1 MPRKAQPKRTEKLSP
16 VFTRKCF
23 SLVWLR
29 DSYCVDTHRPRS
41 VWSKH
46 LSKRTEICEAHTSA
60 NQWTRNLNSSTQ
72 FCSLS
77 FQTASW
83 RISSTAQSK
92 GLCFPCKYYKGL
104 SRTLTGL
111 HILLLG
117 NKTNLLGDLFMGGV
131 LASFLNNR
139 VNKVHTS
146 HFLGKNK
153 HGTGEMVQQLIK
165 SLPEAQHSVHS
176 THPHGSSQPKSFMI
190 TRHAYNSHI
199 HKLQTHP

>member
-1 MPRKAQPKRTEKLSP
+1 M
-16 VFTRKCF
+16 FF
-23 SLVWLR
+23 ISLTWGLLLHG
-29 DSYCVDTHRPRS
+29 DIQRPRS

-46 LSKRTEICEAHTSA
+46 LSTRTEICEAHTSA
-60 NQWTRNLNSSTQ
+60 NQWTKKLNSSTQ
-72 FCSLS
+72 CCSLS

-83 RISSTAQSK
+83 RISSRHR
-92 GLCFPCKYYKGL
+92 LCFPYKYYKVL

-117 NKTNLLGDLFMGGV
+117 TKTNLLGDLFMGGV

-139 VNKVHTS
+139 VNKVQTS

-153 HGTGEMVQQLIK
+153 RGAGEMVQQLVK

-176 THPHGSSQPKSFMI
+176 THPHGSSQPKSFMV

-199 HKLQTHP
+199 HKVQTHP